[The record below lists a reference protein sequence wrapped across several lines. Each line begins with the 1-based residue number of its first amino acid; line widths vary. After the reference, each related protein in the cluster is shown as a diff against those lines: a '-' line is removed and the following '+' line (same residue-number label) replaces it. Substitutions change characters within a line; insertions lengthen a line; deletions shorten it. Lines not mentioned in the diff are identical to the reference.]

1 MPHRS
6 RTGPPTEG
14 FRVEI
19 VVEGIIDERWRHRF
33 ADLDFGYV
41 ERAQGT
47 QTVMSGTVEDQAQ
60 LHAVLHA
67 VRDLGLVLVSVQR
80 KDD

>member
-1 MPHRS
+1 MPHRD
-6 RTGPPTEG
+6 RTPPPNEG

-19 VVEGIIDERWRHRF
+19 VVEGIVDERWRHRF
-33 ADLDFGYV
+33 ADLDFAYV
-41 ERAQGT
+41 ELVHGT
-47 QTVMSGTVEDQAQ
+47 QTQMSGTVEDQAQ

-80 KDD
+80 KSD